1 MAYSKVALWCI
12 CNLTVPVQNFRFGF
26 PFGFRTV
33 FVASPQYTTKHD
45 TTKHDKTGAPLMNG
59 LANVTQIPRSGCPIC
74 LDGLDQKHEFT
85 GHSITTTRPCGH
97 QFHTGCIT
105 TWLNANLGCP
115 IERRIVTTLDVQPP
129 RTISLPLPPCWRTI
143 LTNSAKQGDLASVQ
157 VLLNRGAHADAGQ
170 YSIRTPFFFAAKNG
184 HVAVALHLAEHGANA
199 PIAQFWLA
207 HCYLVGNGIEQNE
220 PEAIKWFQKA
230 ADQDCIPAIEA
241 LGLIHKRNP
250 GTEGNLAKAL
260 SYFKLAAQ
268 RESLVGQFNLA
279 SMLMHGEGTE
289 RNPTLAVHWYRQA
302 ANHGYGEAQQ
312 CLARCLRSG
321 TGTQQDLPAALKWF
335 RAAAEQGSAE
345 AQWEV
350 GEILFTDMGSHSDQM
365 QALNCWI
372 TSARQGFSTAQ
383 YFVGTMLLSSAHVPT
398 RIREAIVWLERAANQ
413 GNLPALRRLAQ
424 IYSDGKLVSKDLSQ
438 AKKWL
443 LILAEQG
450 NPIGQ
455 KDLANLYLNS
465 DTHQGFTDALPWFR
479 KAAAQ
484 DNAEA
489 QCALGW
495 MHLKGKGVRPK
506 HTKALDWFAKAAV
519 QGHISAI
526 KWLIS
531 MHLSSDKKTSVSE
544 ALQCFLSAT
553 AGVNDTSTQDKMVC
567 AYQQGPPMQRIP
579 ASIVN
584 FLRRTRGQPR
594 NSALLA
600 KLYTNEKWLADQL
613 HKVIKTPG
621 INSKDMLR
629 VLPEILSP
637 FTEQRERHDALALHT
652 LAWMCFEKPGTLG
665 NISRALNFLQQ
676 AAALGSVSAQGSL
689 SLIHRSGE
697 ITKKNVSLCIN
708 WLRWASK
715 QSNAVAQREL
725 ARLHLKGKDTER
737 NPGSALPL
745 LHSAAQQGD
754 AIAQGL
760 LGRMYLHGNG
770 TKKDSQT
777 ALNWLNKAAMQED
790 TQGLFTL
797 ARTLQKGR
805 DAGQNQAKA
814 RKYFRRAAL
823 LGHTPSQVSLGA
835 MYWQGTPKN
844 LALALAWLRR
854 AHANGNRK
862 ARPLLA
868 RIIEVISS
876 SCIRQTRRYTTGNRL
891 PRYGN
896 ILKQRRCHFLPSAS
910 PWESRRC
917 PALIKRQFS
926 CK

>member
-1 MAYSKVALWCI
+1 
-12 CNLTVPVQNFRFGF
+12 
-26 PFGFRTV
+26 
-33 FVASPQYTTKHD
+33 
-45 TTKHDKTGAPLMNG
+45 MNG
-59 LANVTQIPRSGCPIC
+59 LANITQISGSGCSIC
-74 LDGLDQKHEFT
+74 LDGLDQKHELT

-129 RTISLPLPPCWRTI
+129 RTISLPLPRRWRTMLI
-143 LTNSAKQGDLASVQ
+143 NSAEQGDLASVQ
-157 VLLNRGAHADAGQ
+157 ALLNRGAHADAGQ
-170 YSIRTPFFFAAKNG
+170 DSIRTPFFFAAKNG

-207 HCYLVGNGIEQNE
+207 HCYLVGKGIEQNE
-220 PEAIKWFQKA
+220 QEAIKWFQKA
-230 ADQDCIPAIEA
+230 ADQDCIQAIEA

-260 SYFKLAAQ
+260 AYFQLAAQ
-268 RESLVGQFNLA
+268 RDSLVAQFNLA

-289 RNPTLAVHWYRQA
+289 RNPTLAVHWYRQS
-302 ANHGYGEAQQ
+302 ANRGYGEAQQ

-321 TGTQQDLPAALKWF
+321 TGTQQDLPEALKWF
-335 RAAAEQGSAE
+335 RAAAAQGIAE
-345 AQWEV
+345 ALWEA
-350 GEILFTDMGSHSDQM
+350 GEILFTDMGSHSDQI

-372 TSARQGFSTAQ
+372 ASARQGFSTAQ
-383 YFVGTMLLSSAHVPT
+383 YFVGTMLLSEARGSKHT
-398 RIREAIVWLERAANQ
+398 SKHTSEAIVWLERAANQ
-413 GNLPALRRLAQ
+413 GNLPARHRLAQ
-424 IYSDGKLVSKDLSQ
+424 VYSDGKLVGKDLSQ
-438 AKKWL
+438 VRKWL

-450 NPIGQ
+450 NPVGQ

-484 DNAEA
+484 DNADA

-506 HTKALDWFAKAAV
+506 HSKALDWFAKAAV

-531 MHLSSDKKTSVSE
+531 MHLLPDKKISVSE
-544 ALQCFLSAT
+544 ALQYFLSAN
-553 AGVNDTSTQDKMVC
+553 AGVNDTSTQSKMIC

-584 FLRRTRGQPR
+584 FLRRTRGQR
-594 NSALLA
+594 GSSELLA
-600 KLYTNEKWLADQL
+600 KLYINEKWLADQL
-613 HKVIKTPG
+613 HKMIKTPG
-621 INSKDMLR
+621 INSKDILR
-629 VLPEILSP
+629 ILPEILSP
-637 FTEQRERHDALALHT
+637 FTEQRERHDAQALNT
-652 LAWMCFEKPGTLG
+652 LAWMCFEKQGTAG
-665 NISRALNFLQQ
+665 NISRALNFLNQ

-689 SLIHRSGE
+689 SLIYRSGE

-737 NPGSALPL
+737 NPSSALPL

-754 AIAQGL
+754 AVAQGL
-760 LGRMYLHGNG
+760 LGRMYLHGTG
-770 TKKDSQT
+770 TKKDLQA
-777 ALNWLNKAAMQED
+777 ALNWLNEAAMQED
-790 TQGLFTL
+790 AQGLFTL

-805 DAGQNQAKA
+805 DTRQNQSKA
-814 RKYFRRAAL
+814 RKYFRRAAS

-835 MYWQGTPKN
+835 MYWEGTPKS
-844 LALALAWLRR
+844 LALALSWLRR

-862 ARPLLA
+862 ARPVLA
-868 RIIEVISS
+868 RIVEVISN
-876 SCIRQTRRYTTGNRL
+876 SCAGQTRRYTAGNRL
-891 PRYGN
+891 PRYGDM
-896 ILKQRRCHFLPSAS
+896 LKQRRCHFLPSS
-910 PWESRRC
+910 SLWESRRC
-917 PALIKRQFS
+917 PVLIKRQLS